1 MSNNLVFRRPCSL
14 RFRLAQ
20 TQAEKATQNDAEPPS
35 IAFSHH
41 IEAGFQL
48 ATAHGPLCAEPMEG
62 MAFFVEVLDID
73 AEGLQKETCV
83 ALLRLS
89 VIPADRNTCL
99 KLKVMAGK
107 WLAR

>member
-1 MSNNLVFRRPCSL
+1 
-14 RFRLAQ
+14 
-20 TQAEKATQNDAEPPS
+20 
-35 IAFSHH
+35 
-41 IEAGFQL
+41 
-48 ATAHGPLCAEPMEG
+48 

-83 ALLRLS
+83 PLLQFS
-89 VIPADRNTCL
+89 VTLADRNTCL